1 MDRIRAW
8 FDYGLVMGNA
18 PVTYFYAAV
27 AFAVSLTLL
36 YLVKN
41 VVVARLKAM
50 AEKTATDLD
59 DLAVD
64 LLDKFRWPDYQ
75 LLAFYVATRYLERS
89 AAFDKALLAVL
100 LVVFTYRAIT
110 MAQALITYWLNKI
123 ASQRQLSE
131 TARLSVV
138 NSTQIILR
146 TLVWVAAVLFVLDNM
161 GVNISSVL
169 AGLGIGGVA
178 VALASQAILGD
189 LFNFF
194 VILLDKPFTVGDFII
209 TDTAVCGTV
218 EKLGLK
224 SVHIRNLSGEILVVS
239 NSKLLA
245 MEVKNYQHM
254 RRRRV
259 VLKTAVVYK
268 TPIAK
273 LKLIPGIIK
282 EAVLAPGGTT
292 FDRCNLSNLGDFS
305 VDFETVYYMEDPD
318 YNLFMSAKE
327 KLLQSI
333 IERFGKEGIEFAYPT
348 RTVFIQK

>member
-1 MDRIRAW
+1 MDRIRTW
-8 FDYGLVMGNA
+8 FDYGLVMGNT
-18 PVTYFYAAV
+18 PVAYLYAAA
-27 AFAVSLTLL
+27 AFAAALALL

-41 VVVARLKAM
+41 VVVARLRAM

-64 LLDKFRWPDYQ
+64 LLDKFKWPDYQ
-75 LLAFYVATRYLERS
+75 LLAFYIATRYLERS
-89 AAFDKALLAVL
+89 AAFDKALLVVL
-100 LVVFTYRAIT
+100 LLVFTYRAIT
-110 MAQALITYWLNKI
+110 MAQALITYWLHKI
-123 ASQRQLSE
+123 AAQRQLSD
-131 TARLSVV
+131 AAKASVV
-138 NSTQIILR
+138 NSTQVIMR
-146 TLVWVAAVLFVLDNM
+146 TLVWVAAALFVLDNM

-254 RRRRV
+254 QRRRV
-259 VLKTAVVYK
+259 VIKTSVVYR
-268 TPIAK
+268 TPLEK
-273 LKLIPGIIK
+273 LKRVPAMIK
-282 EAVLAPGGTT
+282 EAVEAIGDTT
-292 FDRCNLSNLGDFS
+292 FDRCNLSALGSFS
-305 VDFETVYYMEDPD
+305 VDFETVYYLEKPD
-318 YNLFMSAKE
+318 YALHMAVQE
-327 KLLQSI
+327 KLLQSV
-333 IERFGKEGIEFAYPT
+333 IERFGREGIEFAYPT
-348 RTVFIQK
+348 QTLYVQK